1 MAAILLVGCGD
12 LGTALATRL
21 VAAGHRVSALKR
33 TLPAQPV
40 PGVDY
45 RCADLTREAP
55 DLAGA
60 TFDQLFVI
68 LTPGARDAAAYQA
81 LYGDGVER
89 LATALT
95 GRVGHWFFVSS
106 TSVYGQRHG
115 EWVDEDS
122 ATEPATATARCL
134 LAAERRL
141 AGSGAPATTI
151 RFSGIYGPGRERLL
165 RQIAAGTAVQYD
177 PPTYTNRIHR
187 EDCIG
192 ALELLHRRAL
202 EGRPLAPVYLASD
215 DCPAPLGTVARGLAG
230 ALGVPPPPP
239 LAGGVEQNKRCRNA
253 RIKALGHRL
262 RFPDWRAGYLP
273 LIAARRTP
281 APEAGITAAVPPTA

>member
-1 MAAILLVGCGD
+1 MARVLLAGCGD
-12 LGTALATRL
+12 LGTALAARL
-21 VAAGHRVSALKR
+21 VAAGHRVTALKR
-33 TLPAQPV
+33 TPPAPPV

-60 TFDQLFVI
+60 TFDQAFVI
-68 LTPGARDAAAYQA
+68 LAPGARDAAAYQA
-81 LYGDGVER
+81 LYVHGIAR
-89 LATALT
+89 LAETFA

-122 ATEPATATARCL
+122 PTEPATATARCL

-141 AGSGAPATTI
+141 AASGAPATTI

-165 RQIAAGTAVQYD
+165 RQIAAGEPVQYD

-215 DCPAPLGTVARGLAG
+215 DCPAPLGMVARGLAS
-230 ALGVPPPPP
+230 ALGLPPPPP
-239 LAGGVEQNKRCRNA
+239 QAGTGEQNKRCRND

-262 RFPDWRAGYLP
+262 QFPDWRAGYLP

-281 APEAGITAAVPPTA
+281 APEA

>member
-1 MAAILLVGCGD
+1 MAAMLLVGCGD
-12 LGTALATRL
+12 LGTALAARL
-21 VAAGHRVSALKR
+21 VAAGHRITALKR
-33 TLPAQPV
+33 SPPAQPV

-45 RCADLTREAP
+45 RRADLTREAP

-60 TFDQLFVI
+60 TFDQAFVI
-68 LTPGARDAAAYQA
+68 LSPGARDAAAYQA
-81 LYGDGVER
+81 LYVHGVAR
-89 LATALT
+89 LAEAFA

-106 TSVYGQRHG
+106 TSVYGQQRG

-122 ATEPATATARCL
+122 PTEPAPATARCL

-151 RFSGIYGPGRERLL
+151 RFSGIYGPGHERLL

-192 ALELLHRRAL
+192 TLELLHRRAL
-202 EGRPLAPVYLASD
+202 EGRLLA
-215 DCPAPLGTVARGLAG
+215 
-230 ALGVPPPPP
+230 ALGRRATRGEGRVNSTGDVTDPFPQTRSRDVFGDDRDP
-239 LAGGVEQNKRCRNA
+239 ACEQRDAKCSSLSIVA
-253 RIKALGHRL
+253 S
-262 RFPDWRAGYLP
+262 
-273 LIAARRTP
+273 
-281 APEAGITAAVPPTA
+281 V

>member
-1 MAAILLVGCGD
+1 MARVLLAGCGD
-12 LGTALATRL
+12 LGTALAARL
-21 VAAGHRVSALKR
+21 VAAGHRVTALKR
-33 TLPAQPV
+33 TPPAPPV

-45 RCADLTREAP
+45 RCADLTRKAP

-60 TFDQLFVI
+60 TFDQAFVI
-68 LTPGARDAAAYQA
+68 LAPGARDAAAYQA
-81 LYGDGVER
+81 LYVHGIAR
-89 LATALT
+89 LAETFA

-122 ATEPATATARCL
+122 PTEPATATARCL

-141 AGSGAPATTI
+141 AASGAPATTI

-165 RQIAAGTAVQYD
+165 RQIAAGEPVQYD

-215 DCPAPLGTVARGLAG
+215 DCPAPLGTVARGLAS
-230 ALGVPPPPP
+230 ALGLPPPPP
-239 LAGGVEQNKRCRNA
+239 QAGTGEQNKRCRND

-262 RFPDWRAGYLP
+262 QFPDWRAGYLP

-281 APEAGITAAVPPTA
+281 APEA

>member
-1 MAAILLVGCGD
+1 MARVLLAGCGD
-12 LGTALATRL
+12 LGTALAARL
-21 VAAGHRVSALKR
+21 VAAGHRVTALKR
-33 TLPAQPV
+33 TPPAPPV

-45 RCADLTREAP
+45 RCADLTRKAP

-60 TFDQLFVI
+60 TFDQAFVI
-68 LTPGARDAAAYQA
+68 LAPGARDAAAYQA
-81 LYGDGVER
+81 LYVHGIAR
-89 LATALT
+89 LAEAFA

-122 ATEPATATARCL
+122 PTEPATATARCL

-141 AGSGAPATTI
+141 AASGAPATTI

-165 RQIAAGTAVQYD
+165 RQIAAGEPVQYD

-215 DCPAPLGTVARGLAG
+215 DCPAPLGMVARGLAS
-230 ALGVPPPPP
+230 ALGLPPPPP
-239 LAGGVEQNKRCRNA
+239 QAGTGEQNKRCRND

-262 RFPDWRAGYLP
+262 QFPDWRAGYLP

-281 APEAGITAAVPPTA
+281 APEA